1 MKEGEKVARKETVKA
16 EKVKTIKE
24 KVETLIF
31 KPNMK
36 LTAKEFEVLDKQVRI
51 ENEKS
56 GVKIVLMPYSCE
68 VVEDVE

>member
-1 MKEGEKVARKETVKA
+1 MKEGEKVARTVKA

-31 KPNMK
+31 KPNTK
-36 LTAKEFEVLDKQVRI
+36 LTAKEFEVLDEQVRI

-68 VVEDVE
+68 VVED

>member
-31 KPNMK
+31 KPNTK
-36 LTAKEFEVLDKQVRI
+36 LTAKEFEVLDEQVRI
-51 ENEKS
+51 ANEKS

>member
-1 MKEGEKVARKETVKA
+1 MKEGENVARKETVKA
-16 EKVKTIKE
+16 EKVKTIKK

-51 ENEKS
+51 ANEKS

>member
-1 MKEGEKVARKETVKA
+1 MSRKETVKA
-16 EKVKTIKE
+16 EKVKTIKK

-56 GVKIVLMPYSCE
+56 GVKIILMPYSCDCE

>member
-1 MKEGEKVARKETVKA
+1 MARKETVKA
-16 EKVKTIKE
+16 EKVKTIKK

-51 ENEKS
+51 ANEKS

-68 VVEDVE
+68 VVEVEDVE

>member
-1 MKEGEKVARKETVKA
+1 MEEGEKVAKETVKA

-31 KPNMK
+31 KPNTK
-36 LTAKEFEVLDKQVRI
+36 LTAKEFEVLDEQVRI
-51 ENEKS
+51 ANEKS

-68 VVEDVE
+68 VVED

>member
-1 MKEGEKVARKETVKA
+1 MKEGEKVARTVKA

-36 LTAKEFEVLDKQVRI
+36 LTAKEFEVLDEQVRI
-51 ENEKS
+51 ANEKS

-68 VVEDVE
+68 VVED

>member
-1 MKEGEKVARKETVKA
+1 MARKETVKA
-16 EKVKTIKE
+16 EKVKTIKK

-51 ENEKS
+51 ANEKS

>member
-1 MKEGEKVARKETVKA
+1 MARKETVKA

-31 KPNMK
+31 KPNTK
-36 LTAKEFEVLDKQVRI
+36 LTAKEFEVLDEQVRI
-51 ENEKS
+51 ANEKS

>member
-1 MKEGEKVARKETVKA
+1 MARKETVKA

-51 ENEKS
+51 ANEKS